1 MAKKPKYFDIQ
12 KVIDDYPETTAYV
25 VVGQRGAGKSYSIKK
40 YLLKHFGETGKKFIY
55 LRRWT
60 TDIQG
65 GRLKTVFDDV
75 ITKEKEELTELL
87 PQVKD
92 YDDWGILPRSSF
104 FYVVGYKKDS
114 KKINYLYEIGRVT
127 CISDAEKFKGGTYLD
142 YDSIFFDEFISER
155 AYVYGEREPEHF
167 NKIMFTVARSEND
180 KVKIFLAGNPDN
192 QIEMCPYLYDMSLD
206 YANMEANTIF
216 TYNMIDMDG
225 VEHVNTKIFIKLA
238 SLGSDYLNLS
248 TWGLWGRT
256 SEDMMSIN
264 GEVKTNHY
272 IHLTDEM
279 SNDFESMFCMEIE
292 TAIKREEGY
301 FKHIY
306 AYLGTLWNEPMII
319 VENHKRK
326 TLDLPTVFCRYD
338 PTIFTKRKE
347 RQIFRLAIPSIP
359 EYNVI
364 RDMISWCMTLRNI
377 ATRDDGSATI
387 FETILGNS
395 KI

>member
-1 MAKKPKYFDIQ
+1 
-12 KVIDDYPETTAYV
+12 
-25 VVGQRGAGKSYSIKK
+25 
-40 YLLKHFGETGKKFIY
+40 
-55 LRRWT
+55 
-60 TDIQG
+60 
-65 GRLKTVFDDV
+65 
-75 ITKEKEELTELL
+75 
-87 PQVKD
+87 
-92 YDDWGILPRSSF
+92 
-104 FYVVGYKKDS
+104 
-114 KKINYLYEIGRVT
+114 
-127 CISDAEKFKGGTYLD
+127 
-142 YDSIFFDEFISER
+142 
-155 AYVYGEREPEHF
+155 
-167 NKIMFTVARSEND
+167 MFTVARSEND

-225 VEHVNTKIFIKLA
+225 VEHINTKIFIKLA
-238 SLGSDYLNLS
+238 SLGSDYLNLN

-256 SEDMMSIN
+256 SEDLMSVN

-279 SNDFESMFCMEIE
+279 SNEFESMFCMEIE

-338 PTIFTKRKE
+338 PTVFTKRKE

-359 EYNVI
+359 EYNII

-387 FETILGNS
+387 FETILENS